1 MTGGSAPGGPPEKA
15 GNTRLS
21 LLLAA
26 AMFVLVVDTSLMNVS
41 IAAVVRDLDTTVS
54 AVQSAIALE
63 ALVSAAFI
71 LISSKIGDL
80 FGRKR
85 AYVVGLLAY
94 ATGAVAMTLAQDLTA
109 IIVFWAIIGG
119 LGASLLLPAMQSL
132 IHGNFEGA
140 AQKKTYALIGAAAA
154 IAAGVGP
161 LLGGFV
167 TTYLSW
173 RVGFLL
179 EAVVIAIVLVQIGL
193 VKDVPYTGDRQI
205 DGGGAVLSVL
215 GMGGVVL
222 GILVWQEGGDYV
234 ALLIAIG
241 ALALW
246 ALARWLVR
254 RHREGKVTLLDPD
267 LFRLPRFRVGIT
279 GQMLQNITLG
289 GAMIALPIFLQVK
302 LEYDA
307 LETGLSIAPLSLTMF
322 AVAIVT
328 GRKAGKRRPGGIIRT
343 GFALSTLGMA
353 LIIPLVPE
361 ADSGWYLLV
370 PLVIAG
376 AGLGLLVSQL
386 NNYTLAPIDEE
397 RISEAAGVN
406 SASGSFGLSFGL
418 AVAGGVLLAT
428 LSLAF
433 TNMSNAS
440 PVIPSAQQEQIAQ
453 TLEDDAQVVSNSELD
468 EAAPRRARGRPG
480 RDPRHQHR
488 RDEPRPSGRAAGS
501 DPRGSPRVVQRR
513 PHGAPDGR
521 RARGGGALV
530 RRGSRP
536 GRDVR
541 HLRPDTA
548 TGRIGRSNL
557 GARLSQA
564 RLSGSTPATDWRL
577 RFEYVVIGMAR
588 AGRHHRGRGHHRG
601 QCGGEGRGAGGAG
614 PGVDGGRADRRRAVR
629 PAQPPGRPLRAPAGG
644 GGLRMVPHH
653 VRGVLRRGAVQHRA
667 SRGLGR
673 RDRVGLADPGVPVRA
688 G

>member
-1 MTGGSAPGGPPEKA
+1 MPEEA

-71 LISSKIGDL
+71 LISSKLGDL

-85 AYVVGLLAY
+85 AYVVGLVAY

-132 IHGNFEGA
+132 VHGNFEGA

-154 IAAGVGP
+154 IAAAVGP

-179 EAVVIAIVLVQIGL
+179 EAVIIAVVLIQIGL
-193 VKDVPYTGDRQI
+193 VKDVPYTGDRRI
-205 DGGGAVLSVL
+205 DLGGAALSVV

-234 ALLIAIG
+234 VLMIATG

-254 RHREGKVTLLDPD
+254 RHREGKVTVLDPD

-322 AVAIVT
+322 AVAILA
-328 GRKAGKRRPGGIIRT
+328 GRRSGDRPPAKIIRT
-343 GFALSTLGMA
+343 GFALSTLGLA
-353 LIIPLVPE
+353 LIVPLVPE
-361 ADSGWYLLV
+361 ADTGWYLLV

-406 SASGSFGLSFGL
+406 SASGSFGLSVGL

-440 PVIPSAQQEQIAQ
+440 PVIPSAQQQQIAQ
-453 TLEDDAQVVSNSELD
+453 TLEDDAQVVSNSQLEELL
-468 EAAPRRARGRPG
+468 P
-480 RDPRHQHR
+480 
-488 RDEPRPSGRAAGS
+488 DEPP
-501 DPRGSPRVVQRR
+501 DVQKEIL
-513 PHGAPDGR
+513 AINAD
-521 RARGGGALV
+521 
-530 RRGSRP
+530 
-536 GRDVR
+536 
-541 HLRPDTA
+541 
-548 TGRIGRSNL
+548 
-557 GARLSQA
+557 
-564 RLSGSTPATDWRL
+564 ATDLALRVALLVPILAGLLGLFNAFRMMRL
-577 RFEYVVIGMAR
+577 PDLDSTE
-588 AGRHHRGRGHHRG
+588 
-601 QCGGEGRGAGGAG
+601 
-614 PGVDGGRADRRRAVR
+614 AVR
-629 PAQPPGRPLRAPAGG
+629 A
-644 GGLRMVPHH
+644 
-653 VRGVLRRGAVQHRA
+653 
-667 SRGLGR
+667 
-673 RDRVGLADPGVPVRA
+673 
-688 G
+688 